1 MELLSKRAC
10 KVKIFHWGKKRKIGK
25 IHVHLKK
32 KMGSSLSHPVGKM
45 LSKWHPVV
53 PFHEMCRSSGL
64 NSGLAKGIRFMVRP
78 SYWRRREKEA
88 YMYGWRYIWID
99 AWLYMHTHAEALG
112 DHLLIKTRIRAWL
125 INGEWQQIAQE

>member
-1 MELLSKRAC
+1 
-10 KVKIFHWGKKRKIGK
+10 
-25 IHVHLKK
+25 
-32 KMGSSLSHPVGKM
+32 
-45 LSKWHPVV
+45 
-53 PFHEMCRSSGL
+53 
-64 NSGLAKGIRFMVRP
+64 MVRP
-78 SYWRRREKEA
+78 SYWRRRGKEV